1 MKKLSV
7 LIVILL
13 ANGFLFGQ
21 NKLNTKPVIIKGQ
34 IANCPEK
41 FLGIYFHDK
50 NGQVLIDTL
59 NLDELGNF
67 FLKTFKVKEPQKA
80 IIQQNNF
87 TIDNLFVAP
96 GYNLTITGNGK
107 DNLTLLKTKQISGVG
122 AESNKYYNILDS
134 IASSRLGTSSWFQL
148 DETDLL
154 TYITE
159 YQKLTDSIA
168 HVVFD
173 RKAIQDKF
181 LQYFGTLTRMDKLFL
196 KLYMLATH
204 VNNNNYSYEKSI
216 AFVRNNFDANI
227 LDNLY
232 KPQYLVSDVYRDALI
247 SNEYIKYLVN
257 LDYKKDSSLRNQ
269 KEYKLKKINETYKGK
284 VKEFALYMRMQF
296 SIRNITSIEQLHYCK
311 EQYATYIASLNNQY
325 FKNSISSKFTAKE
338 LELLKTQVGN
348 PAPQF
353 TLQSNLE
360 KQYSLV
366 DFKGKVVY
374 IDLWASWCAPCRA
387 ETPVFKELYNKYK
400 NDNRIVFLSI
410 AVDDGFN
417 DWKKAIEE
425 DKPEWLQLIDK
436 DRIVS
441 KSYITNT
448 IPKFILINK
457 EGNIVNFDAP
467 RPSSGDE
474 LQKLLNTEI
483 ER

>member
-7 LIVILL
+7 SLVILL
-13 ANGFLFGQ
+13 AYSLLFGQ
-21 NKLNTKPVIIKGQ
+21 NKLNNKPFIIKGQ

-41 FLGIYFHDK
+41 FLPIHFRDK

-59 NLDELGNF
+59 NLDEFGNF
-67 FLKTFKVKEPQKA
+67 YLKTFKVQEPQKA
-80 IIQQNNF
+80 IIQKNSF

-107 DNLTLLKTKQISGVG
+107 DNLTFFKTKKITGVG
-122 AESNKYYNILDS
+122 AESNKYYSILDS
-134 IASSRLGTSSWFQL
+134 IAPLRLGISNWFQL
-148 DETDLL
+148 NETNLL
-154 TYITE
+154 TYILE
-159 YQKLTDSIA
+159 YRKVTDSIV

-181 LQYFGTLTRMDKLFL
+181 LKYFGSLTRMDKLFYE
-196 KLYMLATH
+196 LYMLVTH

-216 AFVRNNFDANI
+216 SFVRNNFDSKI
-227 LDNLY
+227 LENLY
-232 KPQYLVSDVYRDALI
+232 NSEYLVSDVYRDALI
-247 SNEYIKYLVN
+247 SNEYIKYLVT

-269 KEYKLKKINETYKGK
+269 KEYKLKKINDTYKGK
-284 VKEFALYMRMQF
+284 VKEFALYRNMQF
-296 SIRNITSIEQLHYCK
+296 PIRNINSIEQLNYFK
-311 EQYATYIASLNNQY
+311 DQYAKYITNLSNHY
-325 FKNSISSKFTAKE
+325 FKKSILSKFTEKE

-353 TLQSNLE
+353 TLESNLK

-374 IDLWASWCAPCRA
+374 IDLWASWCSPCRA
-387 ETPVFKELYNKYK
+387 ETPSFKELYNQYK
-400 NDNRIVFLSI
+400 NDNRIIFLSI
-410 AVDDGFN
+410 AVDDGFD

-425 DKPEWLQLIDK
+425 DKAEWLQLIDK

-448 IPKFILINK
+448 IPKFILIDK

-474 LQKLLNTEI
+474 IKKLLNKEI